1 MSRNRSFK
9 SFVIVLLLAAL
20 AAAQDVAS
28 FEKRTTV
35 KKLDNGLT
43 VVICERPEA
52 PVFSFFTHVDAGSV
66 QDPLGQTGLAHMF
79 EHMAFKGTD
88 KIGTKDY
95 AAEKVALEKV
105 EQTYAAYIAERD
117 KPVGRDEKKLKDLE
131 KAWKDAVAEADKYVK
146 PNEFPQ
152 IVEINGGEDL
162 NANTSDD
169 ETNYF
174 YSFPENRLE
183 LWAYLESERFLHP
196 VMREFYKERNV
207 VIEERRMRVDSNP
220 IGRLLEQFTTAAFQA
235 HEYHRP
241 TIGWMS
247 DLNSFSATDAKKFF
261 DEYYIP
267 SNMVVTVVGDVKAS
281 ETMPIIEKYFGRI
294 PSRPR
299 PDERTTT
306 EPPQNAERRVVL
318 QDMSQPLYLEGYH
331 RPDYRSPDDAV
342 YDAIADL
349 MSSGRTSRLYRALV
363 RDKKIAADSAGFTG
377 LPGNKYP
384 HLFAFYAF
392 PLPGHKPEEMADAI
406 HVEIEKLKNED
417 ISDEELKMIKTRA
430 KANLDPQPGQQ
441 RRPGQQSGFIP
452 GALRRLA
459 RTVPLRW
466 TASTKS
472 PKRTFAAWLIKLLFQ
487 PIVQWEL
494 SKPSPLLQQ
503 RTKKEER
510 NENSSPAHSPFDS
523 SCHQR
528 GSSASRCASDELAA
542 DSDSASARVSS
553 SGAEAHRTAE
563 WHGDLSSGRPRTP
576 GHRWHRT
583 HPRRLAVRA
592 REQSRNA
599 GYLRRSLA
607 HRWNQGANRG
617 STRRLP

>member
-1 MSRNRSFK
+1 MSYKRFLK
-9 SFVIVLLLAAL
+9 SFAIILVLAAL
-20 AAAQDVAS
+20 AAAQDLTS

-35 KKLDNGLT
+35 KTLDNGLT

-66 QDPLGQTGLAHMF
+66 QDPLGETGLAHMF

-88 KIGTKDY
+88 KIGTTNY
-95 AAEKVALEKV
+95 SAEKVALEKV
-105 EQTYAAYIAERD
+105 EQVYAAYIAERD
-117 KPVGRDEKKLKDLE
+117 KPVGRDEQKVRELQ
-131 KAWKDAVAEADKYVK
+131 KAWMDATTEANKYVK

-152 IVEINGGEDL
+152 IVEMNGGEDL

-247 DLNSFSATDAKKFF
+247 DLNTFSATDAKKFF
-261 DEYYIP
+261 DRYYIP
-267 SNMVVTVVGDVKAS
+267 SNIVVAVVGDVKAS
-281 ETMPIIEKYFGRI
+281 ETMPVIEKYFGRI
-294 PSRPR
+294 PSRPK

-306 EPPQNAERRVVL
+306 EPPQNAERRVIL

-349 MSSGRTSRLYRALV
+349 MSNGRTSRLYRALV
-363 RDKKIAADSAGFTG
+363 RDKKIASDSAGFTG

-392 PLPGHKPEEMADAI
+392 PLPGHRPDEMADAI

-430 KANLDPQPGQQ
+430 KANLIRSLGSNEGLANNLAIYQARYNDWRELFRSVDRIDKVSKADI
-441 RRPGQQSGFIP
+441 RRVAKQTFVP
-452 GALRRLA
+452 AN
-459 RTVPLRW
+459 RTVGIIETRV
-466 TASTKS
+466 
-472 PKRTFAAWLIKLLFQ
+472 AA
-487 PIVQWEL
+487 
-494 SKPSPLLQQ
+494 PSDQ
-503 RTKKEER
+503 K
-510 NENSSPAHSPFDS
+510 
-523 SCHQR
+523 
-528 GSSASRCASDELAA
+528 G
-542 DSDSASARVSS
+542 
-553 SGAEAHRTAE
+553 GA
-563 WHGDLSSGRPRTP
+563 
-576 GHRWHRT
+576 
-583 HPRRLAVRA
+583 
-592 REQSRNA
+592 Q
-599 GYLRRSLA
+599 
-607 HRWNQGANRG
+607 
-617 STRRLP
+617 

>member
-1 MSRNRSFK
+1 MSHRSLK
-9 SFVIVLLLAAL
+9 SFATVLILAAL
-20 AAAQDVAS
+20 AAAQDMAS

-66 QDPLGQTGLAHMF
+66 QDPLGETGLAHMF

-88 KIGTKDY
+88 KIGTTNY
-95 AAEKVALEKV
+95 PAEKVALEKV

-117 KPVGRDEKKLKDLE
+117 KPVGRDEQKLKDLE
-131 KAWKDAVAEADKYVK
+131 KAWKDAVAEANKYVK

-235 HEYHRP
+235 HPYHRP

-247 DLNSFSATDAKKFF
+247 DLNSFSATDAKQFF
-261 DEYYIP
+261 DKYYIP

-281 ETMPIIEKYFGRI
+281 ETMPVVEKYFDRI
-294 PSRPR
+294 PSRPK

-318 QDMSQPLYLEGYH
+318 QEMSQPLYLEGYH

-349 MSSGRTSRLYRALV
+349 MSNGRTSRLYRALV

-406 HVEIEKLKNED
+406 HVEIEKLKKED

-430 KANLDPQPGQQ
+430 KANLIRSLGSNEGLANNLALYQARYDDWRELFRSVDRIDKVSKADI
-441 RRPGQQSGFIP
+441 RRVANQTFVPTN
-452 GALRRLA
+452 
-459 RTVPLRW
+459 RTVGIIETK
-466 TASTKS
+466 TA
-472 PKRTFAAWLIKLLFQ
+472 
-487 PIVQWEL
+487 
-494 SKPSPLLQQ
+494 
-503 RTKKEER
+503 
-510 NENSSPAHSPFDS
+510 
-523 SCHQR
+523 
-528 GSSASRCASDELAA
+528 ASDQKG
-542 DSDSASARVSS
+542 
-553 SGAEAHRTAE
+553 GA
-563 WHGDLSSGRPRTP
+563 
-576 GHRWHRT
+576 
-583 HPRRLAVRA
+583 
-592 REQSRNA
+592 Q
-599 GYLRRSLA
+599 
-607 HRWNQGANRG
+607 
-617 STRRLP
+617 